1 LLYRVL
7 LFCGPYFF
15 LLGLVFVLFFLLG
28 LVFLLFFLA
37 FIRLFVAV

>member
-15 LLGLVFVLFFLLG
+15 LLGLVF
-28 LVFLLFFLA
+28 LLFFLA
-37 FIRLFVAV
+37 FIRLLVVV